1 MRRIT
6 RFDPWIIRGTIMI
19 PSALAVAQFAWILAI
34 AHRLPTRMATHWDA
48 AGNAD
53 GFMTPAQS
61 ALTLLVVTV
70 ACAQIG
76 WFGARTASPLIVRRS
91 TAVASLLLTGFLLG
105 VNAGVTIPQFDLE
118 DPSSARIGWGY
129 AIAGAALGLAA
140 GLFVAGCLR
149 DYSTLTDAPVTSRPS
164 PTLPRGHKT
173 GRLTV
178 TCSQTLK
185 ILVAVWTLGSIA
197 LALFLPV
204 LGIIFLLCV
213 PLFLLGYS
221 SGIEV
226 KDDEIDTFTGAGP
239 IKIHQRIDMRTVKY
253 AEAGTYHWA
262 DGGGVGL
269 RFGNDG
275 RISVAARSG
284 EAVKIETSGAGYTV
298 VVPDGMAE
306 LVAGDINARLDAAR
320 S

>member
-1 MRRIT
+1 MPRIP
-6 RFDPWIIRGTIMI
+6 RFDPWIIRGTIAI

-48 AGNAD
+48 AGKAD

-76 WFGARTASPLIVRRS
+76 WSGARTASPLIARRS
-91 TAVASLLLTGFLLG
+91 TAVASLLLTGCLLG
-105 VNAGVTIPQFDLE
+105 TNTGVTVPQLDLA
-118 DPSSARIGWGY
+118 DPSTARIGWEY
-129 AIAGAALGLAA
+129 AIAGAVLGLAA
-140 GLFVAGCLR
+140 GLFVASRLR
-149 DYSTLTDAPVTSRPS
+149 DYSPLTDAPVTARPS
-164 PTLPRGHKT
+164 PALPRGERT
-173 GRLTV
+173 ERLTV
-178 TCSQTLK
+178 TCSPTLK

-226 KDDEIDTFTGAGP
+226 GDKETVAFVGAGP
-239 IKIHQRIDMRTVKY
+239 LKIHQRIAMRTVKY

-284 EAVKIETSGAGYTV
+284 EAVRIETTGSNYTV

-306 LVAGDINARLDAAR
+306 AVAGDINSRLDAAR